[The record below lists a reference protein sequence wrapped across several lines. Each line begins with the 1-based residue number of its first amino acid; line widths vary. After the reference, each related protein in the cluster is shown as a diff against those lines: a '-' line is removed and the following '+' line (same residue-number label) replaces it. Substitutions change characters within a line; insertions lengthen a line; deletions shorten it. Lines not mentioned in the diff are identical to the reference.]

1 MYACIFLHVCAPVCV
16 NPPRRYLAQT
26 APVITDCAVTLCVCE
41 RAEKRWST
49 EERGVSVCVCGRE
62 GRVSLCLYLSHH
74 PVQLSRG
81 DTKVSVSALSPSPS
95 HQHCLLPSLPSFSPL
110 LLSLSFSLA
119 VPLCTAQWQMEAVS
133 AGRNGHSHTPYT
145 HSPTLSFSVLLYRNE
160 KFWPIWIADN

>member
-95 HQHCLLPSLPSFSPL
+95 HQHCLLPSLPPL
-110 LLSLSFSLA
+110 LLSLPLSCALCLSARLSGRWRLCQQGEMAIHTLLTHTLPLSLSLSCSIA
-119 VPLCTAQWQMEAVS
+119 MKNF
-133 AGRNGHSHTPYT
+133 GRYG
-145 HSPTLSFSVLLYRNE
+145 
-160 KFWPIWIADN
+160 

>member
-110 LLSLSFSLA
+110 LLSLSRCASLHGSVA
-119 VPLCTAQWQMEAVS
+119 DGGCVS
-133 AGRNGHSHTPYT
+133 REKWPFT
-145 HSPTLSFSVLLYRNE
+145 HSLYTLSFSLALSGYN
-160 KFWPIWIADN
+160 FLDDTDS